1 MGRGRAGSNQFRE
14 GRLTTYLVTRH
25 EGAVEWA
32 ARRGVSFER
41 HVSHLE
47 ADRVLAGDVVI
58 GTLPIHLAA
67 EVCRRGARYLHL
79 SIDLAAAM
87 RGRELTAD
95 ESERCGARLERCH
108 VALIHDCPDNRPT
121 R

>member
-1 MGRGRAGSNQFRE
+1 MDRGRAGGNQVRE

-32 ARRGVSFER
+32 ARRGVSFDR

-47 ADRVLAGDVVI
+47 ANRVQAGDVVI
-58 GTLPIHLAA
+58 GTLPVHLAA
-67 EVCRRGARYLHL
+67 EVCRREARYLHL

-95 ESERCGARLERCH
+95 EIERCRARLERCH
-108 VALIHDCPDNRPT
+108 VALLDECADNRPK